1 MITVS
6 VEFKNASPSGKIGD
20 RAVVGMLTFDGHVTN
35 RKVYTFNTPTS
46 KHPFA
51 YDHAALPADNATD
64 VALRYL
70 REYVQE
76 NPTAAHLIAGDDEDG
91 ILGEAGLP
99 HFGNIETLRHKGV
112 ILVMFD
118 EAEEQTHA
126 MYK

>member
-6 VEFKNASPSGKIGD
+6 VAFKNASPSGKVD
-20 RAVVGMLTFDGHVTN
+20 YRAVVGRLYNGHVTS
-35 RKVYTFNTPTS
+35 RRVYPFNTPTS

-51 YDHAALPADNATD
+51 YDYSVLPFDNAE
-64 VALRYL
+64 VLALRYL

-76 NPTAAHLIAGDDEDG
+76 NPTAHLVAGYDEDG

-99 HFGNIETLRHKGV
+99 HFGNIERVLHKGV

-118 EAEEQTHA
+118 ENEYLTSS
-126 MYK
+126 YNK